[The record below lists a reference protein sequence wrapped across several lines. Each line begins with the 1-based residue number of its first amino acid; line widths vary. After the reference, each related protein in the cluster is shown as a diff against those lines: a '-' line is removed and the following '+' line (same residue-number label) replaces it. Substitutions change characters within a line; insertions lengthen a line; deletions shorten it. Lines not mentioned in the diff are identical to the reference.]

1 MQLSKRMQRLASLV
15 TEGNR
20 LADVGTDHAYIP
32 IALVRE
38 GRIPFALA
46 MDVNQGPL
54 SRAREHIRSSGLDTY
69 IEIRLSDGLE
79 KLKAEEADTV
89 LIAGM
94 GGMLTVRI
102 LEGGVHCL
110 HAVRELILQP
120 QSDIQEV
127 RRWLYG
133 HGYRIVEEDV
143 AEEDGKYYPMMK
155 AVRGQEEIPQEAE
168 LYYGNV
174 EIQRSPDILYACLLG
189 QLTRKQK
196 VMESLRRCGK
206 EDTKRAREME
216 CDMERIRYQMRRLRA
231 AREGEEVFPV

>member
-1 MQLSKRMQRLASLV
+1 MQLSNRMRKLASLV
-15 TEGNR
+15 TKGNR

-38 GRIPFALA
+38 GRIPSALA

-69 IEIRLSDGLE
+69 IETRLSDGLE
-79 KLKAEEADTV
+79 KLRAEEADTV

-102 LEGGVHCL
+102 LEGGFHCL
-110 HAVRELILQP
+110 DTVQELILQP

-127 RRWLYG
+127 RKWLYV
-133 HGYRIVEEDV
+133 HGYRIVAEDV

-155 AVRGQEEIPQEAE
+155 AVHGREGMPQEAE

-174 EIQRSPDILYACLLG
+174 ELQRAPDLLCACLLK
-189 QLTRKQK
+189 QLAREQN

-206 EDTKRAREME
+206 EGTKRAREVE
-216 CDMERIRYQMRRLRA
+216 CAMERIGDQMRRLRA
-231 AREGEEVFPV
+231 AKEGEEAFHI